1 MEKEMD
7 FEEICNILWGIQD
20 LRVVGYL
27 EAYVTASSV
36 LGVLDVEQ
44 TEAKLKVKWIYKS
57 ETFDLKKEL
66 SKDLEKTIESLPK
79 ESKDSWGQDI
89 NNIKSYFGIEEE

>member
-1 MEKEMD
+1 M
-7 FEEICNILWGIQD
+7 
-20 LRVVGYL
+20 
-27 EAYVTASSV
+27 
-36 LGVLDVEQ
+36 
-44 TEAKLKVKWIYKS
+44 KWIYKS